1 MRVFLDTNVLAAG
14 FATRGLC
21 SDLIREVL
29 ESHDLVSSLEILIE
43 LKRILSKK
51 FKVPE
56 EHAQEVLDL
65 IQSCSILAES
75 NPNASY
81 EISDPDDM
89 PHLSAAVNTE
99 CDFFVTGDKELWK
112 LNPIDKMQVLS
123 PREFWEA
130 IQL

>member
-29 ESHDLVSSLEILIE
+29 ENHDLVSSLGILIE
-43 LKRILSKK
+43 LKRILAHK
-51 FKVPE
+51 FKVPA
-56 EHAQEVLDL
+56 EHVEEVLDL
-65 IQSCSILAES
+65 VQSCATLAEP
-75 NPNASY
+75 NPDASY
-81 EISDPDDM
+81 KISDPDDI
-89 PHLSAAVNTE
+89 PHLSAAAGTE
-99 CDFFVTGDKELWK
+99 CAYFVMGDKELWK

-123 PREFWEA
+123 PRQFWEA